1 MLGANMFKL
10 GKKKATEADKVGIP
24 PLVSDCIQFLEEKG
38 LHLEGILR
46 VSGRTEEVR
55 NLRKL
60 YEKGRAK
67 VNLNQV
73 EDPHSVAGLLKLYF
87 RESPKPLLTF
97 ELYDEFIA
105 CAGISNEEEC
115 KNRLRD
121 LISQL
126 PIENQKTLHKLVL
139 FLNRVAEFKAENK
152 MDIANLAIVFAPSLL
167 RKKVQNASDVF
178 KDEIAVRTVV
188 TFIIT
193 HQNSVFA
200 IEEVL
205 AASSTIS
212 EEVPTETES
221 TEDPDE
227 LTLPDIDAEQEK
239 KISAL
244 WNGYSPEI
252 YSAFNKIASLSRTWN
267 SNFEVPDICVIGKTG
282 HGKTSFVEAFLGH
295 PLTPVQEVRS
305 TKRPLHISLLNNTE
319 ATVPQIKI
327 KRDRAGD
334 LLLFPEQEVPFD
346 ELGATI
352 EQRNVD
358 TTTPLYILYQSK
370 GCFNCN
376 IIDTPP
382 VDFVTT
388 IEEVPTPNAEG
399 RVEDNFQE
407 DEDAE
412 KRADKLKAKWIL
424 EIARSSNIIILCFTE
439 EVDDQMVE
447 FAKKADPRLEKT
459 IFVHTKFQSHLKQF
473 DFISTE
479 NLNKYLQTSQSDAKH
494 GAFFTTLLSDE
505 DVAATKGSIEEFRTR
520 LWQAEQLDLMALESL
535 KYDKRFTPK
544 IGIYQLRQYLLDF
557 LWTTYR
563 EFLPEVPKVLKQ
575 VQDAN
580 NLNLFRVEGEL
591 NGLNHQK
598 LRETANNCA
607 MEWLQNVEKLMKGS
621 LDGNPAQNG
630 QTLAE
635 EKEAKGVATWVDDN
649 YEPIQFDPLE
659 WHIPYW
665 DTRLYGR
672 QQFERVLAE
681 FKAVADHRPIP
692 EITLP
697 EVATAAG
704 SINLSKNVS
713 EYIWVASDIAQQ
725 KIQVVFRPLIEQLY
739 SRELYVL
746 KRVAKIVD
754 KMLKT
759 KRKQESLKAQ
769 ANRGPTNRLQT
780 LANAQPSPRHLHH
793 SPASTSGHSSSVSN
807 SKNSRD
813 FTDYPFFVRC
823 LKDLYFNFVENQ
835 ALIAKERCLEEFSST
850 RLLYWEATNLV
861 GKKVSL
867 DGKGPLE
874 IKRSVATLATELF
887 HHTRKRMTK
896 NILLKFYEFLLIP
909 VQSNLAEIQQQIT
922 YLSDPLLDELFQVH
936 VLRDKYEA
944 EQRLLRDKKS
954 KLQQEEQI
962 FEQAVQKFKQKTAA
976 ILTI

>member
-105 CAGISNEEEC
+105 CASPNIMANEEEC
-115 KNRLRD
+115 KNKLRD

-139 FLNRVAEFKAENK
+139 FLNKVAEFKAENK

-167 RKKVQNASDVF
+167 RKKVQNANDVF
-178 KDEIAVRTVV
+178 KDEISVRSVV

-244 WNGYSPEI
+244 WSGYSPEI
-252 YSAFNKIASLSRTWN
+252 YSAFNRIASLSRAWN
-267 SNFEVPDICVIGKTG
+267 SNFEVPEICVIGKTG

-319 ATVPQIKI
+319 ASVPQIKI

-334 LLLFPEQEVPFD
+334 LLLFPEQDVPFD
-346 ELGATI
+346 ELGSTI

-358 TTTPLYILYQSK
+358 TTTPLYILYQSR

-479 NLNKYLQTSQSDAKH
+479 NLNKYLQSSQSDAKH
-494 GAFFTTLLSDE
+494 GAFFTTLLSD
-505 DVAATKGSIEEFRTR
+505 
-520 LWQAEQLDLMALESL
+520 
-535 KYDKRFTPK
+535 
-544 IGIYQLRQYLLDF
+544 
-557 LWTTYR
+557 
-563 EFLPEVPKVLKQ
+563 
-575 VQDAN
+575 
-580 NLNLFRVEGEL
+580 
-591 NGLNHQK
+591 
-598 LRETANNCA
+598 
-607 MEWLQNVEKLMKGS
+607 
-621 LDGNPAQNG
+621 
-630 QTLAE
+630 
-635 EKEAKGVATWVDDN
+635 
-649 YEPIQFDPLE
+649 
-659 WHIPYW
+659 
-665 DTRLYGR
+665 
-672 QQFERVLAE
+672 
-681 FKAVADHRPIP
+681 
-692 EITLP
+692 
-697 EVATAAG
+697 
-704 SINLSKNVS
+704 
-713 EYIWVASDIAQQ
+713 
-725 KIQVVFRPLIEQLY
+725 
-739 SRELYVL
+739 
-746 KRVAKIVD
+746 
-754 KMLKT
+754 
-759 KRKQESLKAQ
+759 
-769 ANRGPTNRLQT
+769 
-780 LANAQPSPRHLHH
+780 
-793 SPASTSGHSSSVSN
+793 
-807 SKNSRD
+807 
-813 FTDYPFFVRC
+813 
-823 LKDLYFNFVENQ
+823 
-835 ALIAKERCLEEFSST
+835 
-850 RLLYWEATNLV
+850 
-861 GKKVSL
+861 
-867 DGKGPLE
+867 
-874 IKRSVATLATELF
+874 
-887 HHTRKRMTK
+887 
-896 NILLKFYEFLLIP
+896 
-909 VQSNLAEIQQQIT
+909 
-922 YLSDPLLDELFQVH
+922 
-936 VLRDKYEA
+936 
-944 EQRLLRDKKS
+944 
-954 KLQQEEQI
+954 
-962 FEQAVQKFKQKTAA
+962 
-976 ILTI
+976 